1 MTETPTFEAMR
12 EFIRAQVALEVTRQ
26 TAALTR
32 EAPKVTEGPPG
43 KDGRDG
49 VDGKDGRD
57 GVDGTPGEKGERG
70 ADGIGTPEELDARIE
85 LRFRDL
91 VVRSFADVYRDIYRD
106 GEEYTRGD
114 VVTWGGSLWL
124 AKAETRSKPG
134 TDDGWKLIVKKG
146 ADARK

>member
-1 MTETPTFEAMR
+1 MFEAMR

-32 EAPKVTEGPPG
+32 EAPKVIEGPPG

-49 VDGKDGRD
+49 RDGVDGKDGA
-57 GVDGTPGEKGERG
+57 PGEKGERG
-70 ADGIGTPEELDARIE
+70 VDGIGTPEELDARIE

-91 VVRSFADVYRDIYRD
+91 VVRSFADVYRDVYRAD
-106 GEEYTRGD
+106 ESYTRGD

-124 AKAETRSKPG
+124 AKADTRAKPEQSP
-134 TDDGWKLIVKKG
+134 DWKLIVKRG